1 MNRFCCDHLCNQ
13 GRNCPLEFKDTVPD
27 SEWLT
32 RWMAENSEPVR
43 YQMQMAIPE
52 QIAELQRQSMN
63 AAWNTNG
70 DASFNAWSLCERAMA
85 DDFADTEPA
94 APPGSEGR
102 GIVLAAL
109 IGVVVL
115 IILGVWHAYF

>member
-1 MNRFCCDHLCNQ
+1 MNRFCCDHLCDK

-32 RWMAENSEPVR
+32 RWMAENSSPVPR
-43 YQMQMAIPE
+43 AV
-52 QIAELQRQSMN
+52 AE
-63 AAWNTNG
+63 
-70 DASFNAWSLCERAMA
+70 
-85 DDFADTEPA
+85 DFADTEPA

-115 IILGVWHAYF
+115 VILGVWHAYF